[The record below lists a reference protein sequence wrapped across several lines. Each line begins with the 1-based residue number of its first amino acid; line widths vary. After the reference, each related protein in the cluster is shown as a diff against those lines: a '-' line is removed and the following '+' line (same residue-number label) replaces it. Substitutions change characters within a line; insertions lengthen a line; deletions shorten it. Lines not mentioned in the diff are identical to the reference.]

1 MRTNVLKLK
10 VFQAITGVLLAISS
24 LKRRFMHYFLSISE
38 LNLIHDNLNG
48 SSDTIL
54 SHKEWLYMRYL
65 KGILWLEG
73 IFFVDV
79 CVP

>member
-1 MRTNVLKLK
+1 MLILK

-24 LKRRFMHYFLSISE
+24 LKRRFMHDFSSISE

-54 SHKEWLYMRYL
+54 SHKE
-65 KGILWLEG
+65 
-73 IFFVDV
+73 
-79 CVP
+79 

>member
-54 SHKEWLYMRYL
+54 SHKE
-65 KGILWLEG
+65 
-73 IFFVDV
+73 
-79 CVP
+79 